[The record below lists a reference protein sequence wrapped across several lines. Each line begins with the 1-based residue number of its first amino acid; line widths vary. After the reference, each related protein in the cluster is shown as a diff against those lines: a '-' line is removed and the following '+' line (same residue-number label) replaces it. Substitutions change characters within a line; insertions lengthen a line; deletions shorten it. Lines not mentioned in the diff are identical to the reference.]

1 MMSKVPIS
9 LLPPKEGNEKFL
21 QDAKIN
27 AEYVNRFEPGHFID
41 VGPGSEATWTFD
53 KYAEIPQKCGI
64 NLRMLWDTCT
74 PISDMPSSDEA

>member
-1 MMSKVPIS
+1 MSKVPIS
-9 LLPPKEGNEKFL
+9 LLPPKEGNVKFL

-53 KYAEIPQKCGI
+53 KYAEIPQS
-64 NLRMLWDTCT
+64 MWDKLTNVVGHMYT
-74 PISDMPSSDEA
+74 NQRHAIIR